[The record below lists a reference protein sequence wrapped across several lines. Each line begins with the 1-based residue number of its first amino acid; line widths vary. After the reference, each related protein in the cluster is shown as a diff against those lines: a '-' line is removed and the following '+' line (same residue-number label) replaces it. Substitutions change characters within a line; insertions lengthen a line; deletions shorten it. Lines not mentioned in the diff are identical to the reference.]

1 MRARVS
7 NLEAF
12 RSWRDDE
19 AFKNGWVDE
28 PETVADL
35 VARICDH
42 EPSEAMLA
50 GTALH
55 YALEH
60 AEVGQEYSTL
70 EAQGFT
76 FLLPDAELELP
87 LIREVRAEKDYG
99 GLIVSGKCD
108 CLEGRRVDDHKS
120 TGRVDLERYIA
131 GYSWRYYLDIFGA
144 DTFRWNVFPIKEVG
158 RRVYEVSAPQR
169 LEQRRYP
176 GMGADCARL
185 AAEFHEFAK
194 AHLPPDFDAIALD
207 ETEAA

>member
-19 AFKNGWVDE
+19 AYKNGWVDA
-28 PETVADL
+28 PETVEDL
-35 VARICDH
+35 VARLCDH

-50 GTALH
+50 GTAFH

-60 AEVGQEYSTL
+60 AQVGVEYSTL

-87 LIREVRAEKDYG
+87 LIREVRAEKDYS
-99 GLIVSGKCD
+99 GLIVSGKLD
-108 CLEGRRVDDHKS
+108 CLEGRRVDDHKT
-120 TGRVDLERYIA
+120 TGRVDLERYLA
-131 GYSWRYYLDIFGA
+131 GYSWRFYLDIFGA
-144 DTFRWNVFPIKEVG
+144 DTFRWNVFPIREVTH
-158 RRVYEVSAPQR
+158 RVYQVEAPQR

-176 GMGADCARL
+176 GLHADCARL
-185 AAEFHEFAK
+185 AAEFREFA
-194 AHLPPDFDAIALD
+194 AAYLPADFDALAL
-207 ETEAA
+207 EAEAA